1 MVANGLAGVNAY
13 AAFRP
18 RSGGVSGA
26 SGHAGV
32 AADAKE
38 SPPCADSLRRA
49 NIVQIWPGRGEDR
62 RSAALIM
69 DYSRDTPLP
78 GSREMVHHG
87 RSPVSRRRSR
97 IVGGGG
103 EVIVSGSGG
112 ARAVAQNGL
121 PVSVF
126 SSEAALVEAA
136 KALDGDAWTQI
147 YAQHYERIYAYLYYR
162 IGRREVAED
171 LAADVFVRALAGIR
185 TFAYRGT
192 PLLAWLFRIAHNVA
206 ADYRK
211 TSARQA
217 LNVAP
222 GADMDAAVGAD
233 DVTDQVDRRQDMRA
247 ALSQLTDDQQ
257 QVLFLRFYQ
266 GMSNAEVGAVIGKRE
281 GAVKA
286 LQNRALKSLRRAMD
300 AQEGKRRRA

>member
-1 MVANGLAGVNAY
+1 
-13 AAFRP
+13 
-18 RSGGVSGA
+18 VSA
-26 SGHAGV
+26 
-32 AADAKE
+32 
-38 SPPCADSLRRA
+38 
-49 NIVQIWPGRGEDR
+49 
-62 RSAALIM
+62 
-69 DYSRDTPLP
+69 
-78 GSREMVHHG
+78 
-87 RSPVSRRRSR
+87 
-97 IVGGGG
+97 
-103 EVIVSGSGG
+103 
-112 ARAVAQNGL
+112 
-121 PVSVF
+121 F

-211 TSARQA
+211 ASARQA
-217 LNVAP
+217 LSVAP

-233 DVTDQVDRRQDMRA
+233 DVTDQVDRRHDMRA